1 MAKLFSTLSF
11 VFILFS
17 FTFFCQKS
25 GNKVNSETSNQVLA
39 KNMKTLYIKFDNV
52 RNTLL
57 NPKYN
62 FDLKKAEIIFRK
74 SGSTFV
80 PDLKTFLRLKPEIFL
95 SLDSHVGEIKRL
107 LYGLEKDLSNQKE
120 AKRVDKLSSYYDR
133 YRRVVAM
140 AKQSNFSDKK
150 IDEYLE
156 ERNSKLL
163 EEEISFL
170 NYSEP
175 KFIELSKLHFD
186 EIYQTIQFIRNSI
199 TSNSSGSKL

>member
-1 MAKLFSTLSF
+1 MFKLFSTLSF
-11 VFILFS
+11 LFILVS
-17 FTFFCQKS
+17 FPFFCQKS
-25 GNKVNSETSNQVLA
+25 GSDVNTETSNQVSA
-39 KNMKTLYIKFDNV
+39 KNMKTLYTKFDIV

-80 PDLKTFLRLKPEIFL
+80 PDIKTFLKLKPEDFL
-95 SLDSHVGEIKRL
+95 SLDTHVGEIKKL
-107 LYGLEKDLSNQKE
+107 LNGLEKDLLNQKE
-120 AKRVDKLSSYYDR
+120 AKRTEKLSSYYDR
-133 YRRVVAM
+133 YRRVVEM
-140 AKQSNFSDKK
+140 AKRSNFSDKK
-150 IDEYLE
+150 IDEYLK

-175 KFIELSKLHFD
+175 KFIELSKLYFD